1 MVFGALRPPDGSEA
15 ERQLIGECI
24 AEQTARLDC
33 PVISGIE
40 AGHGSANFTIPFG
53 VRARVDAGARRL
65 SFLEPSVA
73 V

>member
-1 MVFGALRPPDGSEA
+1 
-15 ERQLIGECI
+15 LIGECI
-24 AEQTARLDC
+24 AERTARVDC